1 MDEASGRFWPLRRKK
16 VYSPHPTEEAFMSR
30 PLTPDLAEFWLQDL
44 LLGTLKNEHRTTRK
58 ILEAVPADKADY
70 RPDPV
75 SKSAVELVRHIAIA
89 EIRFL
94 ETTINA
100 EFSATSSLPESVK
113 IPAEVA
119 AWYSENFV
127 RNFDKL
133 AQLKGDHLIKI
144 TDFRGVFKLPAVAF
158 LQVGMNHSIH
168 HRGQLSSYLRCMGAR
183 VPSIYGE
190 SFDDAQARKAAAQA

>member
-1 MDEASGRFWPLRRKK
+1 
-16 VYSPHPTEEAFMSR
+16 MSR
-30 PLTPDLAEFWLQDL
+30 PLTPDFAEFWLQDL
-44 LLGTLKNEHRTTRK
+44 LLGTLKNEHRTTKK

-75 SKSAVELVRHIAIA
+75 SKSAMELVRHIAAA

-113 IPAEVA
+113 TPAEVA
-119 AWYSENFV
+119 AWYSENFA
-127 RNFDKL
+127 RNIDKL
-133 AQLKGDHLIKI
+133 AQLKGDHLMKI
-144 TDFRGVFKLPAVAF
+144 TDFRGLFKLPAVAF

-168 HRGQLSSYLRCMGAR
+168 HRGQLSSYLRCMGTK

>member
-1 MDEASGRFWPLRRKK
+1 
-16 VYSPHPTEEAFMSR
+16 MSR
-30 PLTPDLAEFWLQDL
+30 PLTPDFAEFWLQDL
-44 LLGTLKNEHRTTRK
+44 LLGTLKNEHRTTKK

-75 SKSAVELVRHIAIA
+75 SKSAMELVRHIAAA

-113 IPAEVA
+113 TPAEVA
-119 AWYSENFV
+119 AWYSENFA

-133 AQLKGDHLIKI
+133 AQLKGDHLMKI
-144 TDFRGVFKLPAVAF
+144 TDFRGLFKLPAVAF

-168 HRGQLSSYLRCMGAR
+168 HRGQLSSYLRCMGTK

>member
-1 MDEASGRFWPLRRKK
+1 
-16 VYSPHPTEEAFMSR
+16 MSR

-44 LLGTLKNEHRTTRK
+44 LLGTLKNEHRTTKK

-75 SKSAVELVRHIAIA
+75 SKTAMELVRHIAAA

-100 EFSATSSLPESVK
+100 EFPSTGGLPDNIK
-113 IPAEVA
+113 TPAEVA
-119 AWYSENFV
+119 AWYSENFA
-127 RNFDKL
+127 RNFDKIT
-133 AQLKGDHLIKI
+133 QLKGDHLMKI
-144 TDFRGVFKLPAVAF
+144 TDFRGLFKLPAVAF

-168 HRGQLSSYLRCMGAR
+168 HRGQLSSYLRCMGAK